1 MEDPGIDTAR
11 RILIVDDSEITIA
24 LLQAQL
30 ADAGLTVLTATSAEE
45 ATRIITKSST
55 RPELVL
61 LDVNM
66 PGIDGAHFCKFIKKN
81 NMFDGVKVI
90 FCSGMDPDEL
100 KSLADACGAD
110 GFVHKDDYLG
120 QWVTKQCG

>member
-1 MEDPGIDTAR
+1 MEDSGSQTAKR
-11 RILIVDDSEITIA
+11 VLIVDDSEITIA

-66 PGIDGAHFCKFIKKN
+66 PGIDGAQFCKFIKKN
-81 NMFDGVKVI
+81 SMFESVKVV
-90 FCSGMDPDEL
+90 FCSGMDLDEL
-100 KSLADACGAD
+100 KSLAEACGAD

-120 QWVTKQCG
+120 KWVAKQCS